1 VSAVSVSTVLNHS
14 AATGTDLVVL
24 IGIAWHMSDT
34 FGEGAFPSI
43 ERLARYCNKSE
54 RTVMRS
60 IKNLEELGELDV
72 DRHSGRSYGGQ
83 RTNRYWV
90 LTSCPM
96 ECDKSNYHNSVF
108 EFEPRFKPV
117 DNSDTPAIFDIKG

>member
-1 VSAVSVSTVLNHS
+1 MSAASVSTVLHHS
-14 AATGTDLVVL
+14 NATGTDLVVL

-43 ERLARYCNKSE
+43 ERLAMYCNKSE

-90 LTSCPM
+90 MTSCPM
-96 ECDKSNYHNSVF
+96 ECDKSNHHNNVF
-108 EFEPRFKPV
+108 EETRFKPV
-117 DNSDTPAIFDIKG
+117 DNFDTPAILDIKG